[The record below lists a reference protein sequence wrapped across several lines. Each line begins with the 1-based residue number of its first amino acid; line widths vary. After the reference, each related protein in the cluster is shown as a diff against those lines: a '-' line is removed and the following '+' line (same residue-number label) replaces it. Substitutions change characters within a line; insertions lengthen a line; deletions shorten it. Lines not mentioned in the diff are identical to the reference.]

1 MGKKKHKLPDRLV
14 TGGSKKSHEA
24 KVPTIAGG
32 GGGTIGTN
40 FHIRWTPRKRV
51 VAAAV
56 LGVPFLLVTTMAFK
70 SGYVLMGAILVGIAV
85 FVGLMYLALRYIEAN
100 EF

>member
-1 MGKKKHKLPDRLV
+1 MEKKKYKLPDRLV

-24 KVPTIAGG
+24 KVPALIGS
-32 GGGTIGTN
+32 GGTIGTN
-40 FHIRWTPRKRV
+40 FRIRWTPRKRV
-51 VAAAV
+51 IAAMV

-70 SGYVLMGAILVGIAV
+70 SGHIFMGVIFVGIAI

>member
-1 MGKKKHKLPDRLV
+1 MGKKKHKLPDRLI

-24 KVPTIAGG
+24 KVPELIPGSGA
-32 GGGTIGTN
+32 IGTN

-51 VAAAV
+51 IAATV
-56 LGVPFLLVTTMAFK
+56 LGVPFLLVTTMVFK
-70 SGYVLMGAILVGIAV
+70 SGHIFIGVILVGIAV